1 MTGFFV
7 VLGIAL
13 WVILAF
19 WPAVMAKK
27 KGYSFILFLLMA
39 WLISWLFTL
48 IIVLFLRDKN
58 ETEQSR
64 ADDRGVDAVLDKEEG
79 L

>member
-64 ADDRGVDAVLDKEEG
+64 ADDRVVDAVLDKEEG